1 MTSLPAPDWL
11 HPDFRVVGDGA
22 DGVRAIIAALAQGE
36 RSDREV
42 LLSRS
47 APPCLGGPGFAVGLE
62 TSGTTGPPKPAR
74 HSFRRLCGRLRWGV
88 GEEKAARWLLTY
100 HPCAFAGLQVI
111 LTAARSGATLIV
123 AAPGA
128 DAAMTASTG
137 ISENADHISGTP
149 SFWRGFLMSRPP
161 PYPDLRVVT
170 LGGEAADQA
179 LLDHLRAAFPG
190 AKLRHIYASTE
201 AGALFAVADGREG
214 FPAAW
219 LADGVDGVKL
229 QIRDGELWVNSPRA
243 MLDTADDHADG
254 SRLIGDLPTGDLVE
268 IRDDRVI
275 FTGRKDGRVNVGGI
289 KVSPEAVEALILA
302 LEGVADALVAA
313 APNPITGNVLTATIV
328 PRPNADA
335 ERLRQAVREATA
347 GLPPA
352 ARPRIVTFT
361 ETLPLSPSG
370 KKSRVAL

>member
-11 HPDFRVVGDGA
+11 HPDFRIVGDGA
-22 DGVRAIIAALAQGE
+22 DGVRAIIAALAEGE

-47 APPCLGGPGFAVGLE
+47 GPPCLGGPGFAVGLE

-111 LTAARSGATLIV
+111 LTAARSGATLIA
-123 AAPGA
+123 AAPGG
-128 DAAMTASTG
+128 DAATTAAAG
-137 ISENADHISGTP
+137 VQENADHISGTP

-179 LLDHLRAAFPG
+179 LLDHLRAAFPA

-219 LADGVDGVKL
+219 LAEGVDGVKPA
-229 QIRDGELWVNSPRA
+229 IRDGELWVASPRA
-243 MLDTADDHADG
+243 MLDDG
-254 SRLIGDLPTGDLVE
+254 EGAGDLATGDLVE

-352 ARPRIVTFT
+352 ARPRIVTFA

-370 KKSRVAL
+370 KKSRVPL

>member
-1 MTSLPAPDWL
+1 MTSSPAPDWL

-22 DGVRAIIAALAQGE
+22 DGVRAIIAALAEGE

-47 APPCLGGPGFAVGLE
+47 APPSLGGPGFAVGLE

-111 LTAARSGATLIV
+111 LTAARSGATLIA

-128 DAAMTASTG
+128 DAAMTAAAG
-137 ISENADHISGTP
+137 VQENADHISGTP

-179 LLDHLRAAFPG
+179 LLDHLRAAFPA

-214 FPAAW
+214 FPATW
-219 LADGVDGVKL
+219 LAEGVDGVKPA
-229 QIRDGELWVNSPRA
+229 IRDGELWVASPRA
-243 MLDTADDHADG
+243 MLNDPETAGDSAA
-254 SRLIGDLPTGDLVE
+254 GDLATGDLVE

-352 ARPRIVTFT
+352 ARPRIVTFA

>member
-1 MTSLPAPDWL
+1 MTCLPAPDWL
-11 HPDFRVVGDGA
+11 HPDFHVVGDGA
-22 DGVRAIIAALAQGE
+22 DGVRAIIAALAEGE

-47 APPCLGGPGFAVGLE
+47 APPRLGGPGFAVGLE

-111 LTAARSGATLIV
+111 LTAARSGATLIA

-128 DAAMTASTG
+128 DAATTAAAG
-137 ISENADHISGTP
+137 VQENADHISGTP

-219 LADGVDGVKL
+219 LAEGVDGVKPA
-229 QIRDGELWVNSPRA
+229 IRDGELWVNSPRA
-243 MLDTADDHADG
+243 MLDAPEIAVGELATGELA
-254 SRLIGDLPTGDLVE
+254 TGDMVE

-352 ARPRIVTFT
+352 ARPRIVTFA
-361 ETLPLSPSG
+361 ESLPLSLSG